1 MKSKNLVSLTV
12 ALVFL
17 VLSVTGLLIYFA
29 QGSHAVEHIHAWF
42 GVMFVAAALFH
53 IVNNWASITGYTKD
67 RRTGS
72 IRREFVIPALIAV
85 VVAGGIAADL
95 PVFGKLANAG
105 KTLVRGDRPRQ
116 DGPLSQASVDSI
128 ARATE
133 TAYADALSKQDTTA
147 ISAVLDKK
155 TAVLAEDG
163 TLRTGADR
171 LSPTTEPMQPTVDH
185 AEALT
190 DNVIVVQGTS
200 SNAAK
205 TTTLIYTHVL
215 KRQESTWRIAAIQ
228 TARPAGK
235 LVETTA
241 LN

>member
-29 QGSHAVEHIHAWF
+29 QGSHAVEHVHAWF
-42 GVMFVAAALFH
+42 GVMFVAAAVFH

-67 RRTGS
+67 RRTGG
-72 IRREFVIPALIAV
+72 IKREFIIPALIAIV
-85 VVAGGIAADL
+85 FTGGIAADL

-116 DGPLSQASVDSI
+116 GGPLSQPAVDSI

-133 TAYADALSKQDTTA
+133 TAYANALSKQDTAA
-147 ISAVLDKK
+147 ISAVLAKK

-171 LSPTTEPMQPTVDH
+171 ISAGTELMLPTIDH
-185 AEALT
+185 AEALD

-205 TTTLIYTHVL
+205 TNTLIYTHVL
-215 KRQESTWRIAAIQ
+215 KRQENIWRIAAIQ

-241 LN
+241 SN